1 MPGVQR
7 RAQQR
12 GGRSPAVTGTEP
24 RPTNDATARAF
35 AVVLASSTLPATVVR
50 PASSISGD
58 PAAKAIASAS
68 SMPGSQSRMM
78 VVLMAVVLSVAA
90 GGNKPKVSNGPVFHP
105 RRSRLR
111 ASPG

>member
-1 MPGVQR
+1 M
-7 RAQQR
+7 
-12 GGRSPAVTGTEP
+12 TGTEP
-24 RPTNDATARAF
+24 SPTNDATARAF

-90 GGNKPKVSNGPVFHP
+90 GENKPKVSNGPVLRP

-111 ASPG
+111 AFAG